1 MEKKK
6 ENFLGVPGDS
16 EGADKIRQKNKEKEA
31 NFKDPNETGFIK
43 DVKDR
48 DREKDKVN
56 KDIDRK
62 RERKDN
68 ITIPVTR
75 TGYVKDKEE
84 EEINK

>member
-1 MEKKK
+1 MYKKQFIGTPS
-6 ENFLGVPGDS
+6 NDDRT
-16 EGADKIRQKNKEKEA
+16 DKIIKKNREKEA
-31 NFKDPNETGFIK
+31 NFANPTDNGYVQ